1 MTNTDNTTI
10 TTMRIPM
17 ISAADEATP
26 IMTSIAT
33 GIIMICMSDNIIT
46 YHASHIIMKGCIFF
60 LYNI

>member
-10 TTMRIPM
+10 TMMRIPM

-33 GIIMICMSDNIIT
+33 GIRMTCMSDI
-46 YHASHIIMKGCIFF
+46 
-60 LYNI
+60 